1 MKYNTA
7 ILVARRQLDTAT
19 AQCING
25 SKKTNACAQIHVYK
39 ACVAQYINTFSLAM
53 TRQEDELVCSEMFR
67 PVMRR

>member
-25 SKKTNACAQIHVYK
+25 SKKQTHVLKY
-39 ACVAQYINTFSLAM
+39 
-53 TRQEDELVCSEMFR
+53 MFTKR
-67 PVMRR
+67 AWPNISTHFRWL